1 MAYPYTVLAYLEEG
15 IQSCRGCVTD
25 SWGSDFEWGQFE
37 EFDQALEWAKTIVNK
52 SERHEFSGYDITL
65 LHVSGHEEHWPNAN
79 SGDRFTAYLNA
90 YAIDVRNK
98 IKQEKEDAIAERER
112 RDAEYRKQRDLAEL
126 ERLTKQ
132 YGSVA

>member
-1 MAYPYTVLAYLEEG
+1 MAYPYTVLAYLEDG
-15 IQSCRGCVTD
+15 VDSCRGCVMD
-25 SWGSDFEWGQFE
+25 SWGSEFEWGQFE
-37 EFDQALEWAKTIVNK
+37 EFEQALEWSKTIVEK
-52 SERHEFSGYDITL
+52 SERHKFSGYDITL
-65 LHVSGHEEHWPNAN
+65 LHVSGDEQRWPDGY
-79 SGDRFTAYLNA
+79 SSDRFPTLLNA

-132 YGSVA
+132 YGSAA